1 MASSRRRRNR
11 AAAPQ
16 TPAAAPPTERRPTF
30 VEYRE
35 QPTWS
40 FTEWD
45 SVTMVKSAIRALEQG
60 QLDAAA
66 QVVDAMGRDDRL
78 RGCLLQRTEALPSLP
93 FNMKEAEE
101 GGANA
106 ARAAELAQAKFEVMC
121 SDEALT
127 ELGKWAVMLGV
138 GLAQLEWYAGD
149 DGLWWPR
156 LTVWHPKHLHW
167 RWDTRSF
174 WVTTEAAGVV
184 EVKPGDGQWVLF
196 TPYGVMRAWMAGAV
210 RALYVP
216 WLLRMWGSRDWARY
230 SEVYGGP
237 IRAVKTPAAAE
248 EADKQRFVEEVA
260 GIGNE
265 AVLRLP
271 TSPDPTQSYD
281 MVLVEAKSTGW
292 ESFERLIKQAESS
305 MAIALLGQ
313 NLSTEVK
320 SGSLAAAKVHD
331 GIRNDVLEGDA
342 QRLAKCLHEQ
352 VLKPW
357 ARFNFGD
364 ERAAPMPNWVTQPP
378 DEKTQEGAALKSLG
392 DGIASLQKTGAQLDV
407 DAVLE
412 KHGIPV
418 TGPAE
423 EPEPPA
429 PAPAPGGAKL
439 SEVLRGTKASGALR
453 GQLYVDRVADSA
465 QQAGNRVM
473 RPDVSRIL
481 LAVAN
486 SNDFDELKG
495 RLIEQLGEMDPD
507 AFADVLAK
515 AMTLAELAGR
525 FSVLEDLPKP

>member
-1 MASSRRRRNR
+1 MA
-11 AAAPQ
+11 
-16 TPAAAPPTERRPTF
+16 ERPTF
-30 VEYRE
+30 REYRE
-35 QPTWS
+35 LPTWTWS
-40 FTEWD
+40 DWEK
-45 SVTMVKSAIRALEQG
+45 VELVRRAVRELELG
-60 QLDAAA
+60 QLSSAA
-66 QVVDAMGRDDRL
+66 QVVDAMGQDDRL

-93 FNMKEAEE
+93 FNMKEAPT
-101 GGANA
+101 GGRA
-106 ARAAELAQAKFEVMC
+106 AEAAELAQQRFEAMC

-127 ELGKWAVMLGV
+127 ELGKWAVMLGIAV
-138 GLAQLEWYAGD
+138 GQLTWTVGD
-149 DGLWWPR
+149 DGLWWPS
-156 LTVWHPKHLHW
+156 LQVWHPKHLHW
-167 RWDTRSF
+167 QWDTRA
-174 WVTTEAAGVV
+174 WHLNTEQGVIRLT
-184 EVKPGDGQWVLF
+184 PGDGQWVVF
-196 TPYGVMRAWMAGAV
+196 APYGLMRAWMAGAV

-216 WLLRMWGSRDWARY
+216 WLLRRWGQRDWARY

-271 TSPDPTQSYD
+271 TSPDATQSYD
-281 MVLVEAKSTGW
+281 MQLIEAKSTGW
-292 ESFERLIKQAESS
+292 ESFDRLIKQAESS

-320 SGSLAAAKVHD
+320 GGSLAAARVHA

-352 VLKPW
+352 VMRPW

-364 ERAAPMPNWVTQPP
+364 ERAAPMPNWVTAPP
-378 DEKTQEGAALKSLG
+378 EEKKEEGDSLKSLG
-392 DGIASLQKTGAQLDV
+392 DGISSLQKTGAQLDV

-412 KHGIPV
+412 KHGVPV

-423 EPEPPA
+423 EPPASEPP
-429 PAPAPGGAKL
+429 PGAGLSAAEALRAAKA
-439 SEVLRGTKASGALR
+439 TGALR
-453 GQLYVDRVADSA
+453 GQLYVDRVAAAA
-465 QQAGNRVM
+465 QEAGNRAL
-473 RPDVSRIL
+473 RPDVQKVL

-495 RLIEQLGEMDPD
+495 RLVEAFGAMEPD

-525 FSVLEDLPKP
+525 LSVLEDLPAKP